1 MIMSIRILIASS
13 FSAERG
19 QIIKLISHLKNLE
32 LVTQA
37 TTVQEAIAMYHEFKP
52 NAIVLDHKLI
62 GGNAM
67 DVLELTKEEIDQKPI
82 TIVIADSLTP
92 QVKQQY
98 LRAGTNYALD
108 KAIEFNEILEVLK
121 SVDFQC

>member
-1 MIMSIRILIASS
+1 MSIRILIASS

-32 LVTQA
+32 LITQA
-37 TTVQEAIAMYHEFKP
+37 TTVQEAIDMYHEFKP
-52 NAIVLDHKLI
+52 NTIVLDHKLI

-67 DVLELTKEEIDQKPI
+67 DVLELTKKEIDQKPFIVLI
-82 TIVIADSLTP
+82 TDSLTP
-92 QVKQQY
+92 QIKQQC
-98 LRAGTNYALD
+98 LHAGANYVFD

-121 SVDFQC
+121 SINFQ

>member
-1 MIMSIRILIASS
+1 
-13 FSAERG
+13 
-19 QIIKLISHLKNLE
+19 
-32 LVTQA
+32 
-37 TTVQEAIAMYHEFKP
+37 MYHEFKP

-67 DVLELTKEEIDQKPI
+67 DVLELTKKEIDQKPI
-82 TIVIADSLTP
+82 TIVITDSLTP

-98 LRAGTNYALD
+98 LRTGTNYVLD

-121 SVDFQC
+121 SANFQ

>member
-1 MIMSIRILIASS
+1 MSIRILIASS

-19 QIIKLISHLKNLE
+19 KIIKLISHLISLE
-32 LVTQA
+32 LIAQA
-37 TTVQEAIAMYHEFKP
+37 TTVQEAIDMYHEFKP

-67 DVLELTKEEIDQKPI
+67 DVLELTKKEIDQKPI
-82 TIVIADSLTP
+82 TIVITDSLTP

-98 LRAGTNYALD
+98 LRTGTNYVLD

-121 SVDFQC
+121 SINFQ